1 MKSMV
6 NKLITEDTKL
16 FMTGNEV
23 IAYAAVAAGAEFM
36 YGYPIT
42 PQNEIMHTWCKLQPK
57 TGAGFLQTEDEISAG
72 FSTLGGILAGKKAF
86 TATAGP
92 GNVIMQE
99 AMSMAE
105 MMRIPFVCAV
115 MQRGGPSTATVIY
128 AQQETTLTCFGGNGE
143 GFRIV
148 YSTAGHQELYDYTI
162 KAFNTAWKYKFP
174 TFLLA
179 DGYQGKMREPMVAY
193 DPASRGIEMIPA
205 EATLRAPGVIGVD
218 REAAHLRNTYNL
230 EEELME
236 TLDSYKAEFDKIT
249 PEIAEYKEYYAD
261 DADVLIIAHGIVA
274 RSAMTAIDALRSKG
288 IKAGLYRPVTIRPLA
303 VDPLR
308 NAVARAK
315 HVLFTESADG
325 QLARMILEKI
335 YGLTTPY
342 STLFKMGVGVTGDDI
357 INKVEEIVKEESLV

>member
-1 MKSMV
+1 MV
-6 NKLITEDTKL
+6 NKLIKEDTKL

-23 IAYAAVAAGAEFM
+23 IAYAANSAGAEFM

-42 PQNEIMHTWCKLQPK
+42 PQNEIMHTWCKIQPK

-72 FSTLGGILAGKKAF
+72 FSTIGGILAGKKAF

-148 YSTAGHQELYDYTI
+148 YSTAGHQDLYDYTI

-174 TFLLA
+174 TFILA
-179 DGYQGKMREPMVAY
+179 DGYQGKMREPVIAY
-193 DPASRGIEMIPA
+193 TPESRNIEMIPA
-205 EATLRAPGVIGVD
+205 TAVLRAEGKIGVD
-218 REAAHLRNTYNL
+218 RKATHLRNTYNL

-236 TLDSYKAEFDKIT
+236 VLDEYQAEFDRIA

-274 RSAMTAIDALRSKG
+274 RSAMTAIDELRSKG
-288 IKAGLYRPVTIRPLA
+288 IKAGLFRPITLRPLA
-303 VDPLR
+303 VEPLR

-315 HVLFTESADG
+315 QVLFTESANG
-325 QLARMILEKI
+325 QLARMVLEKI

-342 STLFKMGVGVTGDDI
+342 DTLFKMGVGVTGDDLVQ
-357 INKVEEIVKEESLV
+357 KVESMVNASAAV